1 MIGIIDYGLGNINA
15 FCNVYRHLNLPVI
28 AVHTVDELEGCDH
41 LILPGVGAFDN
52 AIGKLD
58 ASGMRPMITRR
69 VMEENVPILGI
80 CVGMQMLADASE
92 EGHLPGLGWVPG
104 TVKRFDPARITE
116 RTKLPHMGWNNVRI
130 GDSPLFRNLEQDSRF
145 YFIHSYY
152 FVPDDPAHCLAR
164 SEYGGPFAA
173 AVGRDK
179 IFGVQFHPEKSHAA
193 GIALL
198 KNFAEL

>member
-1 MIGIIDYGLGNINA
+1 VIGIIDYGLGNINA
-15 FCNVYRHLNLPVI
+15 FCNVYRHLNLPVT
-28 AVHTVDELEGCDH
+28 AVHTADELEGCDH

-52 AIGKLD
+52 AIEKLN
-58 ASGMRPMITRR
+58 ASGMRPTITRR
-69 VMEENVPILGI
+69 VIEEKVPILGI
-80 CVGMQMLADASE
+80 CVGMQMLANSSE
-92 EGHLPGLGWVPG
+92 EGQLPGLGWVPG
-104 TVKRFDPARITE
+104 TVKRFDPARIAE

-130 GDSPLFRNLEQDSRF
+130 GNSPLFRNLEQDSRF

-152 FVPDDPAHCLAR
+152 FVPDDPSHCLAH
-164 SEYGGPFAA
+164 SEYGGAFAS

-179 IFGVQFHPEKSHAA
+179 IFGVQFHPEKSHAP